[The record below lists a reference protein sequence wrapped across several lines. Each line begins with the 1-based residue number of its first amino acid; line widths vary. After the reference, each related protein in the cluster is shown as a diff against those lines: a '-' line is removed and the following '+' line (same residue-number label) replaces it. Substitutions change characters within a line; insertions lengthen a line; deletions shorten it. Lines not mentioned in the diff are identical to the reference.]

1 MKKENIIEIPAEN
14 IEIIEN
20 NDYKNNVKK
29 CFFNLPDVA
38 QVIVSGAN
46 NSLKK
51 IENILY
57 TTPSFINLIK
67 ATIPE
72 VSYQAILSNRQ
83 KNEIAKGAI
92 KLMSRKDGSLMANL
106 IDTKTNKIIET
117 ISLKKLNITPELS
130 HAINDFT
137 MQMQMAQIAEQI
149 QVINFAI
156 EEVKQGQEYDRL
168 ATAYSCQQKLLQI
181 MSFNN
186 KDLKT
191 NDIIS
196 ISKQII
202 SAMKLC
208 DERGLYHGAFRLDN
222 VFIDKDYN
230 IKIYDLGI
238 TKANGGVNIRM
249 NNNIAFL
256 CPHQLNVN
264 YTDKE
269 SDFFAIGIIMYYCL
283 FKKMPFKIGVNDR
296 EMLKNID
303 KGIDLN
309 KDRTTALSKGLVDII
324 KKLLARKNK
333 YSSYSEILIDLT
345 KIMYVN
351 ADIVETKNTEYDE
364 GIYIQHKKSNS
375 FMIKLI
381 SIIMCAVVLVIVIAQ
396 L

>member
-1 MKKENIIEIPAEN
+1 MLIIDDRYEVYNDNLEIDKFYKVKD
-14 IEIIEN
+14 IET
-20 NDYKNNVKK
+20 
-29 CFFNLPDVA
+29 
-38 QVIVSGAN
+38 
-46 NSLKK
+46 NSYVFLKK
-51 IENILY
+51 LEQNKNIKD
-57 TTPSFINLIK
+57 SFI
-67 ATIPE
+67 P
-72 VSYQAILSNRQ
+72 
-83 KNEIAKGAI
+83 
-92 KLMSRKDGSLMANL
+92 NL
-106 IDTKTNKIIET
+106 IDESTMILNLDSKYIANILDVISYESTYYVISEYFDG
-117 ISLKKLNITPELS
+117 ISLLDL
-130 HAINDFT
+130 
-137 MQMQMAQIAEQI
+137 
-149 QVINFAI
+149 V
-156 EEVKQGQEYDRL
+156 
-168 ATAYSCQQKLLQI
+168 
-181 MSFNN
+181 NN

-249 NNNIAFL
+249 NN
-256 CPHQLNVN
+256 
-264 YTDKE
+264 
-269 SDFFAIGIIMYYCL
+269 CL

>member
-1 MKKENIIEIPAEN
+1 MIDESTMIL
-14 IEIIEN
+14 
-20 NDYKNNVKK
+20 
-29 CFFNLPDVA
+29 NLDSKYIA
-38 QVIVSGAN
+38 
-46 NSLKK
+46 
-51 IENILY
+51 NILDV
-57 TTPSFINLIK
+57 I
-67 ATIPE
+67 
-72 VSYQAILSNRQ
+72 SYES
-83 KNEIAKGAI
+83 
-92 KLMSRKDGSLMANL
+92 
-106 IDTKTNKIIET
+106 TYYIISEYFEG
-117 ISLKKLNITPELS
+117 ISLFDL
-130 HAINDFT
+130 
-137 MQMQMAQIAEQI
+137 
-149 QVINFAI
+149 V
-156 EEVKQGQEYDRL
+156 
-168 ATAYSCQQKLLQI
+168 
-181 MSFNN
+181 NN
-186 KDLKT
+186 KDLKI

-202 SAMKLC
+202 SSMKLC

-222 VFIDKDYN
+222 IFVDKDYN

-283 FKKMPFKIGVNDR
+283 FKKMPFEIGTNDR

-324 KKLLARKNK
+324 KKLLDRKDK

-351 ADIVETKNTEYDE
+351 ADIVETKNTEDDE
-364 GIYIQHKKSNS
+364 DEIYIQPKKSNS
-375 FMIKLI
+375 FMIKLM
-381 SIIMCAVVLVIVIAQ
+381 SIIMCAVILVMVISQ

>member
-1 MKKENIIEIPAEN
+1 MLIIDDRYEVYNDNLEIDKFYKVKD
-14 IEIIEN
+14 IET
-20 NDYKNNVKK
+20 
-29 CFFNLPDVA
+29 
-38 QVIVSGAN
+38 
-46 NSLKK
+46 NSYVFLKK
-51 IENILY
+51 LEQNKNIKD
-57 TTPSFINLIK
+57 SFI
-67 ATIPE
+67 P
-72 VSYQAILSNRQ
+72 
-83 KNEIAKGAI
+83 
-92 KLMSRKDGSLMANL
+92 NL
-106 IDTKTNKIIET
+106 IDESTMILNLDSKYIANILDVISYESTYYVISEYFDG
-117 ISLKKLNITPELS
+117 ISLLDL
-130 HAINDFT
+130 
-137 MQMQMAQIAEQI
+137 
-149 QVINFAI
+149 V
-156 EEVKQGQEYDRL
+156 
-168 ATAYSCQQKLLQI
+168 
-181 MSFNN
+181 NN

-208 DERGLYHGAFRLDN
+208 DESGLYHGAFRLDN

-333 YSSYSEILIDLT
+333 YSSYSEILIDFT

>member
-1 MKKENIIEIPAEN
+1 MLIIDDRYEVYNDNLEIDKFYKVKD
-14 IEIIEN
+14 IET
-20 NDYKNNVKK
+20 
-29 CFFNLPDVA
+29 
-38 QVIVSGAN
+38 
-46 NSLKK
+46 NSYVFLKK
-51 IENILY
+51 LEQNKNIKD
-57 TTPSFINLIK
+57 SFI
-67 ATIPE
+67 P
-72 VSYQAILSNRQ
+72 
-83 KNEIAKGAI
+83 
-92 KLMSRKDGSLMANL
+92 NL
-106 IDTKTNKIIET
+106 IDESTMI
-117 ISLKKLNITPELS
+117 LNLDS
-130 HAINDFT
+130 KY
-137 MQMQMAQIAEQI
+137 IA
-149 QVINFAI
+149 
-156 EEVKQGQEYDRL
+156 
-168 ATAYSCQQKLLQI
+168 
-181 MSFNN
+181 
-186 KDLKT
+186 

-208 DERGLYHGAFRLDN
+208 DESGLYHGAFRLDN

>member
-1 MKKENIIEIPAEN
+1 MLIIDDRYEVYNDNLEIDKFYKVKD
-14 IEIIEN
+14 IET
-20 NDYKNNVKK
+20 
-29 CFFNLPDVA
+29 
-38 QVIVSGAN
+38 
-46 NSLKK
+46 NSYVFLKK
-51 IENILY
+51 LEQNKNIKD
-57 TTPSFINLIK
+57 SFI
-67 ATIPE
+67 P
-72 VSYQAILSNRQ
+72 
-83 KNEIAKGAI
+83 
-92 KLMSRKDGSLMANL
+92 NL
-106 IDTKTNKIIET
+106 IDESTMILNLDSKYIANILDVISYESTYYVISEYFDG
-117 ISLKKLNITPELS
+117 ISLLDL
-130 HAINDFT
+130 
-137 MQMQMAQIAEQI
+137 
-149 QVINFAI
+149 V
-156 EEVKQGQEYDRL
+156 
-168 ATAYSCQQKLLQI
+168 
-181 MSFNN
+181 NN

-208 DERGLYHGAFRLDN
+208 HGAFRLDN

>member
-1 MKKENIIEIPAEN
+1 MLIIDDRYEVYNDNLEIDKFYKVKD
-14 IEIIEN
+14 IET
-20 NDYKNNVKK
+20 
-29 CFFNLPDVA
+29 
-38 QVIVSGAN
+38 
-46 NSLKK
+46 NSYLFLKK
-51 IENILY
+51 LEQNKNIKD
-57 TTPSFINLIK
+57 SFI
-67 ATIPE
+67 P
-72 VSYQAILSNRQ
+72 
-83 KNEIAKGAI
+83 
-92 KLMSRKDGSLMANL
+92 NL
-106 IDTKTNKIIET
+106 IDESTMILNLDSKYIANILDVISYESTYYVISEYFDG
-117 ISLKKLNITPELS
+117 ISLLDL
-130 HAINDFT
+130 
-137 MQMQMAQIAEQI
+137 
-149 QVINFAI
+149 V
-156 EEVKQGQEYDRL
+156 
-168 ATAYSCQQKLLQI
+168 
-181 MSFNN
+181 NN

-208 DERGLYHGAFRLDN
+208 DERGLYNGAFRLDN

>member
-1 MKKENIIEIPAEN
+1 MLIIDDRYEVYNDNLEIDKFYKVKD
-14 IEIIEN
+14 IET
-20 NDYKNNVKK
+20 
-29 CFFNLPDVA
+29 
-38 QVIVSGAN
+38 
-46 NSLKK
+46 NSYVFLKK
-51 IENILY
+51 LEQNKNIKD
-57 TTPSFINLIK
+57 SFI
-67 ATIPE
+67 P
-72 VSYQAILSNRQ
+72 
-83 KNEIAKGAI
+83 
-92 KLMSRKDGSLMANL
+92 NL
-106 IDTKTNKIIET
+106 IDESTMILNLDSKYIANILDVISYESTYYVISEYFDG
-117 ISLKKLNITPELS
+117 ISLLDL
-130 HAINDFT
+130 
-137 MQMQMAQIAEQI
+137 
-149 QVINFAI
+149 V
-156 EEVKQGQEYDRL
+156 
-168 ATAYSCQQKLLQI
+168 
-181 MSFNN
+181 NN

-303 KGIDLN
+303 KGINLDPEKITIFN
-309 KDRTTALSKGLVDII
+309 EPVIKII
-324 KKLLARKNK
+324 KKLLDRKDK
-333 YSSYSEILIDLT
+333 YNNYNEILIDLT
-345 KIMYVN
+345 KIMYVK
-351 ADIVETKNTEYDE
+351 ADIVENKDIDLEEVYCE
-364 GIYIQHKKSNS
+364 EPKKDNS
-375 FMIKLI
+375 FMVKLV
-381 SIIMCAVVLVIVIAQ
+381 SIIMCIIILIMIIMQ

>member
-1 MKKENIIEIPAEN
+1 MLIIDDRYEVYNDNLEIDKFYKVKD
-14 IEIIEN
+14 IET
-20 NDYKNNVKK
+20 
-29 CFFNLPDVA
+29 
-38 QVIVSGAN
+38 
-46 NSLKK
+46 NSYVFLKK
-51 IENILY
+51 LEQNKNIKD
-57 TTPSFINLIK
+57 SFI
-67 ATIPE
+67 P
-72 VSYQAILSNRQ
+72 
-83 KNEIAKGAI
+83 
-92 KLMSRKDGSLMANL
+92 NL
-106 IDTKTNKIIET
+106 IDESTMILNLDSKYIANILDVISYESTYYVISEYFDG
-117 ISLKKLNITPELS
+117 ISLLDL
-130 HAINDFT
+130 
-137 MQMQMAQIAEQI
+137 
-149 QVINFAI
+149 V
-156 EEVKQGQEYDRL
+156 
-168 ATAYSCQQKLLQI
+168 
-181 MSFNN
+181 NN

-309 KDRTTALSKGLVDII
+309 KDRTTA
-324 KKLLARKNK
+324 
-333 YSSYSEILIDLT
+333 
-345 KIMYVN
+345 
-351 ADIVETKNTEYDE
+351 
-364 GIYIQHKKSNS
+364 
-375 FMIKLI
+375 
-381 SIIMCAVVLVIVIAQ
+381 
-396 L
+396 